1 MTSILKADNIQD
13 ADGNNIIN
21 ESSNTITIGASGDT
35 ISIPSGATI
44 ADDDLILLSDT
55 SASAALKKMTRANFV
70 SGVGETNKPA
80 FLATMSAQTVADN
93 TYTKLALA
101 TEVVDTDSAYDHS
114 TNYRF
119 TVPSGE
125 GGVYYFTAMM
135 QSGGMVTNS
144 RAQIVFA
151 KNGSRDSTTMAR
163 DYAPTNSLSLYC
175 TASSILSLSASDY
188 VEVEMLQASG
198 STQSAGYGQF
208 GGFKICSV

>member
-1 MTSILKADNIQD
+1 MTSILKADTIQD
-13 ADGNNIIN
+13 TDGNNIIN
-21 ESSNTITIGASGDT
+21 ESGNTITIGASGDT
-35 ISIPSGATI
+35 ITIPAGATI
-44 ADDDLILLSDT
+44 T
-55 SASAALKKMTRANFV
+55 N
-70 SGVGETNKPA
+70 SGTATGFGESNKPA
-80 FLATMSAQTVADN
+80 FLATMSAQSVADN
-93 TYTKLALA
+93 TYTKLQYA
-101 TEVVDTDSAYDHS
+101 TEVVDTNSAYDNS
-114 TNYRF
+114 SNYRF

-163 DYAPTNSLSLYC
+163 DYAPTNSTTLYC
-175 TASSILSLSASDY
+175 TASSVLSLSAGDY